1 MTEYTGE
8 DISHKGNR
16 RADRGEQKDRGK
28 RPTQRQGQ
36 AHYFTKPFPFAVELG
51 FFAGFIWGGV
61 HWLFYLLHFTIVPL
75 GFLAE
80 PFFKH
85 NFIYTAAGHLTG
97 WLFFI
102 VFSVLAS
109 LIYTFTLKKWKG
121 PLPGMGYGILWW
133 LIIFVLVGPKLDM
146 VKPLNRLTWDSI
158 ITEFCFFLLW
168 GLFIGYTVAMEFTD
182 ERKREPEQAGA

>member
-1 MTEYTGE
+1 MTEHTSE
-8 DISHKGNR
+8 HTFHKENQ
-16 RADRGEQKDRGK
+16 RADKGEQKDRVR

-51 FFAGFIWGGV
+51 FFAGFIWGGL

-102 VFSVLAS
+102 VFSVLTS